1 VSIKSGLDQN
11 AVSKIEQLIEA
22 VKTLTSRKY
31 VPQAEDELSQEIA
44 IADPEDIEKSIK
56 ISNDCKH

>member
-1 VSIKSGLDQN
+1 
-11 AVSKIEQLIEA
+11 